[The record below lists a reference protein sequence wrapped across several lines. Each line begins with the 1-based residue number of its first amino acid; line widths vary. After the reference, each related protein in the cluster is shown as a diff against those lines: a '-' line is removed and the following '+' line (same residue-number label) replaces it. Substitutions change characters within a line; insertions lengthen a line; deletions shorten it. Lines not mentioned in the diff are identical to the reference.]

1 MFISAP
7 ASPLEMGIPQE
18 SNIARRS
25 TMSAGGGAIVEVSV
39 AAWSFCTA
47 RRRPSPSMNSA
58 SGVALSTCR
67 TASTSQQDRELPE
80 RDRPIASRTA
90 LQSMRP
96 TRPTMM

>member
-67 TASTSQQDRELPE
+67 TASTRSRIGNCHSETA
-80 RDRPIASRTA
+80 PIASRTS